1 MPDLHQHA
9 DDLSTVAAFL
19 AARPVPSLTPAALE
33 AHTGRPKTDCLILLG
48 NAVLDTIDTTAAAI
62 ERDMAE
68 RVMLVGGIGH
78 STAHLRDAVR
88 ADPRYDEFVLD
99 DRPEAVIMNELL
111 VRWYGLDADAFVLET
126 TSTNCGANAE
136 EAHRLLQDV
145 GASPRDIVLIQ
156 DPTMQRR
163 AAASFRR
170 VWGVD
175 DDTRFINAPPF
186 VPSVTVADGQ
196 LVIDGPAAGR
206 WPIERFIE
214 LVMGEIPRLRNDEH
228 GYGPRGA
235 GYIAAVDIPPVVAAA
250 YQRLLEPFGECVR
263 WPPA

>member
-111 VRWYGLDADAFVLET
+111 VRWHGLDADAFVLET

-136 EAHRLLQDV
+136 EAHRLLRDA

-163 AAASFRR
+163 TAASFRR
-170 VWGVD
+170 VWGA
-175 DDTRFINAPPF
+175 DDTTRLINAPPF
-186 VPSVTVADGQ
+186 VPIVTVRDGQ
-196 LVIDGPAAGR
+196 LTLNGPAARG
-206 WPIERFIE
+206 WPLQRFIG

-235 GYIAAVDIPPVVAAA
+235 GYIAAVDIPLPVEAA
-250 YQRLLEPFGECVR
+250 YQRLLEPFGDSVR
-263 WPPA
+263 